1 MDMLIYCRGCEF
13 VIIILTKEIIL
24 TIILTKEIHVIGNPE
39 TFWLV
44 LNWFHSDVKSIK
56 QK

>member
-1 MDMLIYCRGCEF
+1 M
-13 VIIILTKEIIL
+13 IIL
-24 TIILTKEIHVIGNPE
+24 LTKEIHVIGNPE